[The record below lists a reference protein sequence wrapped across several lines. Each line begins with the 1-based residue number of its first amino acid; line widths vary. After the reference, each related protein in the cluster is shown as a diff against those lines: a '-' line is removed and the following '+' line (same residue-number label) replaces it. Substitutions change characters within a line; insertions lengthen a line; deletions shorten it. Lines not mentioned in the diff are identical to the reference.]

1 MQDGELLIFGLCG
14 QSLFFRVA
22 HMHRP
27 EETLHAQSLCRE
39 PGGKGYNQAVAAAR
53 LGARV
58 TFAAAVGRDADAD
71 DCAALLAREGVQARL
86 FPKAGEHTA
95 CAVILTDA
103 AGENRVTVYPG
114 ASRLLDAQDVL
125 AMAGAF
131 ARASVVL
138 LTPEIPEPAF
148 AQAVALAREAGARL
162 IVNPAPFVP
171 WVVPYLREAWCVTPN
186 RQEAGQLPGLDGGEP
201 LERALRTAP
210 YARMAV
216 TLGAQGALC
225 LASGAVFARPGSPCR
240 SGGHHG
246 RGRRLQ
252 RRALRGAAGGRA
264 LSAGRFARGA
274 GGVAVRRAA
283 PRRRLLPHPRSAGSV
298 RPLCARQRKMTFF
311 LSILAFWGHR
321 W

>member
-225 LASGAVFARPGSPCR
+225 LASGAVFAVPAPRVVPVDTT
-240 SGGHHG
+240 
-246 RGRRLQ
+246 
-252 RRALRGAAGGRA
+252 
-264 LSAGRFARGA
+264 GA
-274 GGVAVRRAA
+274 GDAFNGALCAALLADAPFPQAVSLAVRAASLSVAQPRAVASFPTREALEASVHSA
-283 PRRRLLPHPRSAGSV
+283 PGRE
-298 RPLCARQRKMTFF
+298 K
-311 LSILAFWGHR
+311 
-321 W
+321 

>member
-58 TFAAAVGRDADAD
+58 TFAATVGRDADAD

-225 LASGAVFARPGSPCR
+225 LASGAVFAVPAPRVVPVDTT
-240 SGGHHG
+240 
-246 RGRRLQ
+246 
-252 RRALRGAAGGRA
+252 
-264 LSAGRFARGA
+264 GA
-274 GGVAVRRAA
+274 GDAFNGALCAALLADAPFPQAVSLAVRAASLSVAQPRAVA
-283 PRRRLLPHPRSAGSV
+283 SFPTREALEASVRSAPG
-298 RPLCARQRKMTFF
+298 REK
-311 LSILAFWGHR
+311 
-321 W
+321 